1 MSFAAMAYA
10 LVWQLLLVFNTT
22 SFLTCFFLSCRLCR
36 KPRAF
41 RRRLFIMEVQNLFV
55 ADMIFSIVWP
65 LSVVLFFAPYQ
76 QSRFIFHDE
85 TAFMAVC
92 MGLRI
97 SLHTSSIASMLFGMH
112 ISVVLACQ
120 FFRWRRTFPHLK
132 STVVLMWP
140 LSCLLGVMQVLWT
153 NDVLQSN
160 MKTGEC
166 VADTTYPIFSF
177 VILLTFSVSLA
188 SYMLAA
194 TRATRNAPLS
204 VKARL
209 WSKATVYPLNFLVTS
224 ACLTASVVSPSLW
237 KVVSFR
243 IAIALTMSLN
253 GVTNSVTYFL
263 QSRHAR
269 RGLATHS
276 GDGVFGRLSFSVNFA
291 RALEERHTDMHQPGS
306 ILITEIILCDPEG
319 WEERQSLAVSETAS
333 STPIGD
339 EPLAQ

>member
-1 MSFAAMAYA
+1 
-10 LVWQLLLVFNTT
+10 
-22 SFLTCFFLSCRLCR
+22 
-36 KPRAF
+36 
-41 RRRLFIMEVQNLFV
+41 MEVQNLFV

-65 LSVVLFFAPYQ
+65 LCVVLFFAPYE

-85 TAFMAVC
+85 ATFKAVC
-92 MGLRI
+92 MGVRVVF
-97 SLHTSSIASMLFGMH
+97 HASSIASMLFGLH

-132 STVVLMWP
+132 SSVVLMWP

-166 VADTTYPIFSF
+166 VADTTYPIFSV

-204 VKARL
+204 VKAKL
-209 WSKATVYPLNFLVTS
+209 WSKAMGYPLNFVITS
-224 ACLTASVVSPSLW
+224 ACLSASVVSPSLW
-237 KVVSFR
+237 KIVPFR

-269 RGLATHS
+269 QGLATH
-276 GDGVFGRLSFSVNFA
+276 GGHGVFGRLSFSVDFA
-291 RALEERHTDMHQPGS
+291 RAHEERHTDMHQTGS
-306 ILITEIILCDPEG
+306 ILITEIVQCDPEG

-339 EPLAQ
+339 EPLAR